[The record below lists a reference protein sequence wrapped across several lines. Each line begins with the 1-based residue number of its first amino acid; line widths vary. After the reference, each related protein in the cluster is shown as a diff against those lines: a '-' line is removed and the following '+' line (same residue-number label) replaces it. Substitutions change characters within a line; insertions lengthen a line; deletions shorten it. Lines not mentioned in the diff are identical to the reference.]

1 MSSDG
6 VGSGGSSVGVGSGC
20 SGCSGPHSM
29 QSYSAKDT
37 DNVILQIHCRLIDF
51 HEAKKLWNDDCR
63 GKGMRVADVNNL

>member
-51 HEAKKLWNDDCR
+51 HEAKKL
-63 GKGMRVADVNNL
+63 

>member
-6 VGSGGSSVGVGSGC
+6 DGGVGCSVGVGSGSNIGVG

-37 DNVILQIHCRLIDF
+37 DNVILQIHCGLIDF
-51 HEAKKLWNDDCR
+51 HEAKKL
-63 GKGMRVADVNNL
+63 